1 MKTALILLAAMGLL
15 LGDFENGQYSL
26 AKAAEAKLKK
36 SSEQV
41 LAEAFKSHRS
51 DFQIQVQGKVIKVL
65 PDDNNGS
72 RHQRFIVKLS
82 SGQTLMVAHNIDLA
96 PSVDNLQA
104 GDNIELYGEYEW
116 NEKGGTLH
124 WTHRDPGRRHV
135 SGWIKHAG
143 KLYQ

>member
-1 MKTALILLAAMGLL
+1 MKTALILLAFIGLV
-15 LGDFENGQYSL
+15 LGDFENGHYSL
-26 AKAAEAKLKK
+26 GKAAEARVKK

-41 LAEAFKSHRS
+41 LAEAFKTHRS
-51 DFQIQVQGKVIKVL
+51 DFQAQVQAKVIKVL

-72 RHQRFIVKLS
+72 RHQRLIVKLS

-96 PSVDNLQA
+96 SRVDDLQE
-104 GDNIELYGEYEW
+104 GDDIELYGEYEW
-116 NEKGGTLH
+116 SEKGGALH
-124 WTHRDPGRRHV
+124 WTHRDPARRHV